1 MAKVFPFSNSVDGH
15 SVEHR
20 GTKSELVIAAST
32 MHSELYFAIIGA
44 RNALLHSEPEAVR
57 SAEQAAFQAATIA
70 AQAIAETV
78 APVVSITEAPS
89 YQTPQTEI
97 AAVEQSPADD
107 ANAIDLYAP
116 DVPLAILDEMRERVN
131 DIHNEQQDNRREA
144 A

>member
-1 MAKVFPFSNSVDGH
+1 MAKVNPSSNSVYGR

-20 GTKSELVIAAST
+20 GTKSELVIAANA

-44 RNALLHSEPEAVR
+44 RNALLYSEPEAVR
-57 SAEQAAFQAATIA
+57 SAEQAAFQTATIA

-89 YQTPQTEI
+89 YQAPQMEI

-107 ANAIDLYAP
+107 TNVIDLYAP
-116 DVPLAILDEMRERVN
+116 DVPLAMLDEMRERVN
-131 DIHNEQQDNRREA
+131 DIHNEQDNRREA